1 MEKLDSFKVD
11 LKGMISDTVS
21 YQWHIDDRFFSAVQG
36 PEIQQGQ
43 LDASL
48 QVKRTSGV
56 YELTFGF
63 AGTVKVACDRC
74 MELMDQPVEAEQ
86 TLKVKL
92 GDRFEDDGDM
102 VTVPEGDGTLNV
114 AWNLYEFIA
123 LEIPIRHVH
132 PQGECP
138 LDAEFEESSSEHETE
153 KPIDPRWNDL
163 RKILDNDKK

>member
-11 LKGMISDTVS
+11 LKGMTADTVS
-21 YQWHIDDRFFSAVQG
+21 YQWHIDDHFFSAIQG

-48 QVKRTSGV
+48 RVKRTSGA

-74 MELMDQPVEAEQ
+74 MELMDQPIEAER

-92 GDRFEDDGDM
+92 GDQFEDDGDM
-102 VTVPEGDGTLNV
+102 VTVPYEDGTLNV

-132 PQGECP
+132 LSGECSEN
-138 LDAEFEESSSEHETE
+138 AEFEESTSELETE
-153 KPIDPRWNDL
+153 KPIDPRWNEL
-163 RKILDNDKK
+163 KKILDNDKK

>member
-86 TLKVKL
+86 FVMCILRENALSMQNSRSHHQSKKQRNPL
-92 GDRFEDDGDM
+92 IRDGM
-102 VTVPEGDGTLNV
+102 
-114 AWNLYEFIA
+114 I
-123 LEIPIRHVH
+123 
-132 PQGECP
+132 
-138 LDAEFEESSSEHETE
+138 
-153 KPIDPRWNDL
+153 
-163 RKILDNDKK
+163 